1 MSERKTMNIEAR
13 VFPLREQKS
22 NLLGF
27 ATITIEDC
35 FVVEGLKILES
46 KAGNTFVAM
55 PQTKDKDGW
64 RDVCFPVTSEF
75 RKVIQQAVLEEFVKK
90 TDDSE

>member
-1 MSERKTMNIEAR
+1 MSELKIEAR
-13 VFPLREQKS
+13 AFPVKERKS

-27 ATITIEDC
+27 ATITIADC

-46 KAGNTFVAM
+46 KEGNIFVAM

-75 RKVIQQAVLEEFVKK
+75 RKRIIDAVLDVFNANEE
-90 TDDSE
+90 